1 MTNWMS
7 NAQKTNRHFIPFT
20 EIEWKKVQAIYNS
33 EDVEELKTAVE
44 ILNMW
49 KCRGGDQTPL
59 FIQISTDILR
69 AMIFDKTPCLDENT
83 SDVAEHIYCSVI
95 TRFVNYT
102 NDCYANPER
111 RMSIMD
117 TLVQA
122 GIPAWIVDLRHD
134 AAHRKMPS
142 IASMREAL
150 KFCRSWFW
158 EKHWSLKFNQAIREA
173 MPKEAYAEKCRR
185 ETVLI
190 ETQIFKVFKAY
201 AVWRTSNRHVAL
213 NTENQNRRPFN
224 FIRAN
229 MKKNPEEFVRVFV
242 SLCLSKRWARDP
254 RVRGQ
259 TVSYTK
265 MYVPARVE
273 EQNFYEPM
281 IQLLKGKN
289 LLPSL
294 LQEITSQISNK
305 ESEMSARKSL
315 SGWAE
320 IMLKAFLQ
328 TAANREHADN
338 IPGDA
343 WRKIFEH
350 IVFSPQFYTEQRIRN
365 VMNYMKGKISE
376 HRWNQLD
383 RLLRVHAGQSV
394 ELNTS
399 TTSTM
404 SVYTL
409 EDLKKKLSHN
419 PNQTFVQDPMTEEGD
434 WTIATEEELGPMGLT
449 SEQTAESLNLDLDD
463 FCEGR

>member
-1 MTNWMS
+1 
-7 NAQKTNRHFIPFT
+7 
-20 EIEWKKVQAIYNS
+20 
-33 EDVEELKTAVE
+33 
-44 ILNMW
+44 
-49 KCRGGDQTPL
+49 
-59 FIQISTDILR
+59 
-69 AMIFDKTPCLDENT
+69 
-83 SDVAEHIYCSVI
+83 
-95 TRFVNYT
+95 
-102 NDCYANPER
+102 
-111 RMSIMD
+111 
-117 TLVQA
+117 
-122 GIPAWIVDLRHD
+122 
-134 AAHRKMPS
+134 
-142 IASMREAL
+142 
-150 KFCRSWFW
+150 
-158 EKHWSLKFNQAIREA
+158 
-173 MPKEAYAEKCRR
+173 
-185 ETVLI
+185 
-190 ETQIFKVFKAY
+190 
-201 AVWRTSNRHVAL
+201 
-213 NTENQNRRPFN
+213 
-224 FIRAN
+224 
-229 MKKNPEEFVRVFV
+229 VFV